1 MDNKDIASSLGYK
14 LVSKEGET
22 EKTVEQAPVENTEVK
37 EKSPVAEETKESA
50 DSSLDNK
57 EDVTSTEETSEE
69 VVSPDFNSMLSEKFD
84 GKFKSFEELK
94 EALENKPEPKSQK
107 KYEDERLNTLLD
119 FMEKGGQ
126 MEDFLSTQLTNY
138 DEMSD
143 VDLIKAEMKALD
155 RDLTDEDIALLFS
168 DRYKLDEEEFE
179 EDQIKLSKLKL
190 RRDAKEAKRKLVEE
204 QKKYLV
210 TEKKEEPKQEIVE
223 EKPQEVS
230 TGMSQEEIA
239 RKNKEWSDVVEKAT
253 SESEPIAF
261 ALNDNGESFNY
272 TLTDDVISKVKA
284 DMSDLSTFWTRY
296 IKEDGTNDV
305 QKLKKDFIVLNNYEN
320 ILKAAYSQFRS
331 QGREDVLKDIK
342 NPSFEASSKTNSNDK
357 KSLAAQIYNAWKKG
371 N

>member
-14 LVSKEGET
+14 LVDQEET
-22 EKTVEQAPVENTEVK
+22 KQENQEEVK
-37 EKSPVAEETKESA
+37 ETPTVEESKESTE
-50 DSSLDNK
+50 SSLQK
-57 EDVTSTEETSEE
+57 ETDETSTEETTEE

-94 EALENKPEPKSQK
+94 EALDNKPEPKDDK
-107 KYEDERLNTLLD
+107 KYEDERLNTLVD

-143 VDLIKAEMKALD
+143 EALIKAELKSID
-155 RDLTDEDIALLFS
+155 KDLTDEDIALLFS

-210 TEKKEEPKQEIVE
+210 TEKKAEPKQEIVE
-223 EKPQEVS
+223 EKPQETT
-230 TGMSQEEIA
+230 TGISQEEIA
-239 RKNKEWSDVVEKAT
+239 RRNKEWSDVVEKAT
-253 SESEPIAF
+253 SESKPITF
-261 ALNDNGESFNY
+261 ALNDNGESFDY
-272 TLTDDVISKVKA
+272 TLTDDVISKVKT
-284 DMSDLSTFWTRY
+284 DMSDLSTFWARY
-296 IKEDGTNDV
+296 VKEDGTNDV
-305 QKLKKDFIVLNNYEN
+305 EKLKKDFVILNNYEN

-342 NPSFEASSKTNSNDK
+342 NPSFEASSKTNTNDK
-357 KSLAAQIYNAWKKG
+357 KSLAAQIYNAWKK
-371 N
+371 NN